1 MRTHCVIE
9 HEPAF
14 LGARLSATGHTGAN
28 DRKERFQFH
37 SFRFARIERVRAAA
51 RNGRGVFAGEWIS
64 LELIERVTR
73 ALSCLSQHFRG
84 GIRAR
89 MQAFLETRHWRCG
102 RHGPAMQSIQVFAP
116 RALRFVIFGRRDEH
130 RRWRQFTRRRRRCV

>member
-1 MRTHCVIE
+1 MRAHCVIE

-14 LGARLSATGHTGAN
+14 IAARLSATGHTGAN

-51 RNGRGVFAGEWIS
+51 RYGRSVFAGEWIS
-64 LELIERVTR
+64 VELIERMAR
-73 ALSCLSQHFRG
+73 ALSRLSQHFRG
-84 GIRAR
+84 GIGTR
-89 MQAFLETRHWRCG
+89 MQAFLETRHWRRR

-116 RALRFVIFGRRDEH
+116 RALRFVIFGGLDEH
-130 RRWRQFTRRRRRCV
+130 RRWRQFTRRRRCCV